1 MKPGDRVLILGQPY
15 EGREG
20 VVVLVDPPAPRFQHH
35 PVWVNVQGFDDSPKG
50 FERHELT
57 VIR

>member
-1 MKPGDRVLILGQPY
+1 MTPGQHVRILAQPY

-20 VVVLVDPPAPRFQHH
+20 VVVLVDPSGPRFQHW
-35 PVWVNVQGFDDSPKG
+35 PVWVNVQGYDDGPKG
-50 FERHELT
+50 FERHELA